1 MTEEQR
7 SPAPHASADLALIKR
22 ILPHRYPFLMI
33 DRVRDIVPH
42 ESGIGIKCV
51 TANEPHFPGHFPDQP
66 VMPGV
71 LLVEAMAQTAAVVV
85 GISLDI
91 IDKPMLTYFLGID
104 NAKFRRM
111 VQPGDV
117 VELHVRVKRPGG
129 KIWKFTAEARVD
141 GQLAAEAEFAA
152 MMALNGPQDG

>member
-1 MTEEQR
+1 MTEAKR
-7 SPAPHASADLALIKR
+7 SPAPHTSADLALIKR

-33 DRVRDIVPH
+33 DKVRDIVPH
-42 ESGIGIKCV
+42 EGGVGIKCV

-85 GISLDI
+85 GITLNL
-91 IDKPMLTYFLGID
+91 IDEPMLTYFMGID

-129 KIWKFTAEARVD
+129 KIWKFTGEARVD
-141 GQLAAEAEFAA
+141 GQRAAEAEFTA
-152 MMALNGPQDG
+152 MMAPRGPQDA